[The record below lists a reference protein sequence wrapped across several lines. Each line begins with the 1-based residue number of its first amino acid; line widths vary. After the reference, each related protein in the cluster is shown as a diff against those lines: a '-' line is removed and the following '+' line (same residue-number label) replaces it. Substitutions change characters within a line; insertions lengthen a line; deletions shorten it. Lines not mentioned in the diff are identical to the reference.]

1 MKTNEDYSKAV
12 EFVKKYG
19 WESAN
24 LAVKR
29 LLPMTDVVP
38 VFDYGSEDLKRLVES
53 WELVEKVGGLNKAKA
68 DLASTDYNSEQ
79 DFYENLKQAIAD
91 VESCNE

>member
-12 EFVKKYG
+12 EFVKKCG

-53 WELVEKVGGLNKAKA
+53 WGLVEKVGGLNKAKA
-68 DLASTDYNSEQ
+68 DLVSTDYNSEQ

>member
-1 MKTNEDYSKAV
+1 MKANEDYSKAV

-29 LLPMTDVVP
+29 LLPMTEGMP

-53 WELVEKVGGLNKAKA
+53 HEYIENFGGLDKANRLSGLACFLTVADCKEHNKHI
-68 DLASTDYNSEQ
+68 
-79 DFYENLKQAIAD
+79 EN
-91 VESCNE
+91 VESCK

>member
-1 MKTNEDYSKAV
+1 MEANEFLRDNGIVKCSRIV
-12 EFVKKYG
+12 EDLIEQGVDSDFVK
-19 WESAN
+19 
-24 LAVKR
+24 
-29 LLPMTDVVP
+29 
-38 VFDYGSEDLKRLVES
+38 DLKRLVES

-79 DFYENLKQAIAD
+79 DFSETLKQAIID

>member
-1 MKTNEDYSKAV
+1 MKANEFLRDNGLTKCSRIV
-12 EFVKKYG
+12 DDLTEQEVDSDFVK
-19 WESAN
+19 
-24 LAVKR
+24 
-29 LLPMTDVVP
+29 
-38 VFDYGSEDLKRLVES
+38 DLKRLVES

-79 DFYENLKQAIAD
+79 DFYETLKQAIID

>member
-1 MKTNEDYSKAV
+1 MKANEFLMDNRLTKWTRIVDDLTEQGVDSD
-12 EFVKKYG
+12 FVK
-19 WESAN
+19 
-24 LAVKR
+24 
-29 LLPMTDVVP
+29 
-38 VFDYGSEDLKRLVES
+38 DLKRLVES

-79 DFYENLKQAIAD
+79 DFYETIKQAIIV